1 MPGENELRAPN
12 TITHNSVTEA
22 SVNGEY
28 LSDPQG
34 LEALAYNANALKTN
48 SHQGTV
54 RERIKSIISETCKR
68 HGVSYE
74 QVMSRCRIRSLVDA
88 RHEAIAEVKR
98 AYPLMSLLHMGR
110 IFKRDHTTLI
120 FALKKQGV
128 SSDAR
133 PLRHAI
139 ILREK
144 EEQKRASEA
153 RWAEIQRKKI
163 ERLRLKEESRARRQQ
178 VAVGSINSQTEG
190 APQHENS

>member
-1 MPGENELRAPN
+1 MTNGNDLRAPN
-12 TITHNSVTEA
+12 TITHNSVTEV
-22 SVNGEY
+22 SVSGEY

-34 LEALAYNANALKTN
+34 LEALAYNANAVRTN

-74 QVMSRCRIRSLVDA
+74 QVMSRCRIRKFVDA

-98 AYPLMSLLHMGR
+98 SYPLMSLLHMER

-120 FALKKQGV
+120 HALKKQGV
-128 SSDAR
+128 NSDAR
-133 PLRHAI
+133 PLRHE
-139 ILREK
+139 ILLRDR

-163 ERLRLKEESRARRQQ
+163 ERLRLKEERRAARL
-178 VAVGSINSQTEG
+178 AVGSINSQTEG
-190 APQHENS
+190 APRHENT